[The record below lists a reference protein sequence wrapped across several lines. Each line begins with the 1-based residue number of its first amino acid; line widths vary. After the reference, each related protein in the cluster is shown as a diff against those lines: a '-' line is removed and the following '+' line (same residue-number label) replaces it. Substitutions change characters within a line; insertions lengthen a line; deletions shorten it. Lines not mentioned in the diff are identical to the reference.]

1 MSISDTSK
9 AQRYAS
15 VAEVAAAA
23 KLYADKLES
32 APDYAQQAANSAL
45 AAAASAQVAV
55 SAESVVNDLAISASE
70 SATSAA
76 ASAAEAGNAA
86 AAAVGQCIRVP
97 RVNWL
102 TLCQLQQAEL
112 THF

>member
-15 VAEVAAAA
+15 VAEVAAAQA
-23 KLYADKLES
+23 KLYADKLEN

-55 SAESVVNDLAISASE
+55 SA
-70 SATSAA
+70 
-76 ASAAEAGNAA
+76 
-86 AAAVGQCIRVP
+86 
-97 RVNWL
+97 
-102 TLCQLQQAEL
+102 
-112 THF
+112 